1 MKLKVKKFYSL
12 SLICL
17 FLFICSGDLI
27 AQLDRNIRIDTLQI
41 KSNLIPL
48 NDLPFPVDSIF
59 TLKIKSIEL
68 SNDDYIFDRLNQT
81 IQLKDEKFIGQTLII
96 YYKLIPVKRELIR
109 KNYPQIFRDTSTK
122 KQFTTI
128 RKTQTSSLTDDIF
141 GSKIERSGVLTRG
154 FSVGSNKDFTLNSGL
169 RLQLSGQLSDDV
181 EVTAVLS
188 DQSSPIQPE
197 GNTRTL
203 QEIDKVYIDIKHKN
217 AQATFGDFQYTQRI
231 GNFGVVDKKLQG
243 LTSTAFID
251 QKNYANISYASAKGK
266 FRSQQFNGID
276 GVQGPYRLTGENN
289 EREIIVLAGTEKV
302 YINGEE
308 KIRGENYDY
317 TIDYSTGEIFFTPRT
332 VITNASRIK
341 VDFEY
346 SDRKF
351 ERNFFGTTVNSFVF
365 SDRVQIGF
373 SYFREGDNQDLPID
387 ISLSESDKKI
397 LAQSGNN
404 RLSASKSGVKFVGYD
419 STGKPAGI
427 YRLRDTVIA
436 GQVVN
441 FFEFSPGTDSAFY
454 NVSFSYVGDGKGD
467 YVRAGF
473 GRYKFVGT
481 NKGNYSPIIL
491 LPMPELKQIGSLYS
505 KLFISQKFYTEGE
518 ISLSSFDRNR
528 FSPIDDEKNK
538 GKAYNYKLVLDSIKF
553 DLFALIDGNISASYF
568 ERKTDENYSPLTR
581 IYEVEYERNWNLGLS
596 NQTSDELLRE
606 FNFRFFR
613 KSFDSKLSLGRVR
626 RGNNFTSERLTGS
639 INSELFEHLKVDYFF
654 SGLISRSNQIN
665 SNYQKNYFNL
675 KYDYHKF
682 SPYLKVEIENKQDK
696 SKHDSLMI
704 SSFRFYDFTLGLN
717 STFIKYVDINS
728 AFNFRKDFLPFKE
741 KIEEEA
747 NSYIYQLGLRL
758 KNISN
763 LSSSLDLSLR
773 QRKYS
778 DQFKSLGR
786 LNNQSLAIKYL
797 GRGIFFQR
805 FLQSDLYYEASSQR
819 SAKLERIFLRV
830 PKGTGQ
836 FIYKGD
842 LNGNGIADEFE
853 FEPTKFE
860 GDYILTT
867 FPTDE
872 LFPVI
877 DLKASVRLK
886 LDFRNLSVIQNVQK
900 YLKPI
905 STETYLRV
913 EENSTDPEE
922 ANVYLIRLRTFQN
935 KETTIRGSNLIQ
947 QDLNLFEY
955 DPDFNMLFR
964 FIERRGFS
972 RYSLTDERR
981 FQQEK
986 IIRLRWKFVKEFAN
1000 QTELN
1005 LTKNNLSSSAYSVR
1019 NFLIK
1024 QITLSSKLFY
1034 YPFNNVETSFKI
1046 GIGQSKDIY
1055 PKTPTVIDLNTQELT
1070 LTIMYSLRGKFNFS
1084 FERMEMIANQNLSYV
1099 PFELTRGYVIG
1110 KNYIWR
1116 LSFDY
1121 QIANNFQ
1128 TSIVYDGRV
1137 QGKSVPIHTATA
1149 EVRAYF

>member
-1 MKLKVKKFYSL
+1 MKLKERKFYRL
-12 SLICL
+12 RLICL
-17 FLFICSGDLI
+17 FLLFCSGNLF
-27 AQLDRNIRIDTLQI
+27 AQFDKNIRIDTIQI
-41 KSNLIPL
+41 KSQVVSL
-48 NDLPFPVDSIF
+48 NELPFPVDSILS
-59 TLKIKSIEL
+59 LKINLTEL
-68 SNDDYIFDRLNQT
+68 TNADYVFDRFNQI
-81 IQLKDEKFIGQTLII
+81 IQLKNEKFTGKNLII
-96 YYKLIPVKRELIR
+96 TYKPIPIKRELIR

-128 RKTQTSSLTDDIF
+128 KKTQTTTLADDIF
-141 GSKIERSGVLTRG
+141 GSRIERSGVLTRG
-154 FSVGSNKDFTLNSGL
+154 FSVGSNKDFILNSGL
-169 RLQLSGQLSDDV
+169 RLQLAGQLSDDV

-217 AQATFGDFQYTQRI
+217 AQATFGDFQYTQRV

-243 LTSTAFID
+243 LTSTAILN
-251 QKNYANISYASAKGK
+251 QKNYANISYASARGK
-266 FRSQQFNGID
+266 FKSQQFNGID

-289 EREIIVLAGTEKV
+289 ERDIIVLAGTEKV

-308 KIRGENYDY
+308 KTRGENYDY

-351 ERNFFGTTVNSFVF
+351 ERNFFGTVVNASTFT
-365 SDRVQIGF
+365 DKIQIGF

-387 ISLSESDKKI
+387 VSLTDADKKI
-397 LAQSGNN
+397 LTQSGNN
-404 RLSASKSGVKFVGYD
+404 RLAASKSGVKFVGYD
-419 STGKPAGI
+419 STGKPAGV
-427 YRLRDTVIA
+427 YRLRDTLI
-436 GQVVN
+436 GGKVVS
-441 FFEFSPGTDSAFY
+441 FFEFSPGSDSAFY
-454 NVSFSYVGDGKGD
+454 NVSFSYVGEGKGD
-467 YVRAGF
+467 YVRLGL
-473 GRYKFVGT
+473 GRYKFAGP
-481 NKGNYSPIIL
+481 NDGNYSPIIL
-491 LPMPELKQIGSLYS
+491 LPMPELKQIGNFYS
-505 KLFISQKFYTEGE
+505 KFSMTKNFYAEGE

-538 GKAYNYKLVLDSIKF
+538 GKAYNYKLALDSLNVN
-553 DLFALIDGNISASYF
+553 LFSLVDGNISANYF

-596 NQTSDELLRE
+596 NQTADELLRE
-606 FNFRFFR
+606 FNLRFFR
-613 KSFDSKLSLGRVR
+613 KNFDSKFSLGRIK
-626 RGNNFTSERLTGS
+626 RGNNFSSDRVTSS
-639 INSELFEHLKVDYFF
+639 INSELLEQLNVDYFF
-654 SGLISRSNQIN
+654 SGLTTRSNQIN

-675 KYDYHKF
+675 KYSQHNF
-682 SPYLKVEIENKQDK
+682 VPYLKAEIENKLDRI
-696 SKHDSLMI
+696 SSDSIMI
-704 SSFRFYDFTLGLN
+704 SSFRFYDFTFGLN
-717 STFIKYVDINS
+717 STFVKYVDINS
-728 AFNFRKDFLPFKE
+728 AFNFRKDFLPFNN

-747 NSYIYQLGLRL
+747 KSYIYQIGLRL

-763 LSSSLDLSLR
+763 VNSSLDVSFR
-773 QRKYS
+773 QKKYS

-836 FIYKGD
+836 YVYKGD
-842 LNGNGIADEFE
+842 MNGNGIADEFE
-853 FEPTKFE
+853 FEPTRFE

-867 FPTDE
+867 YPTDE

-877 DLKASVRLK
+877 DLKASIRLK
-886 LDFRNLSVIQNVQK
+886 LDFRNLSINQDVQK

-913 EENSTDPEE
+913 EENSTDPNES
-922 ANVYLIRLRTFQN
+922 NVYLIRLRTFQN

-972 RYSLTDERR
+972 RFSLTDERR

-986 IIRLRWKFVKEFAN
+986 IIRLRWKLVKEFAN

-1005 LTKNNLSSSAYSVR
+1005 LTKNNLSSTAYSVR

-1024 QITLSSKLFY
+1024 QITLNSKLFY
-1034 YPFNNVETSFKI
+1034 YPFNNVETGFKI
-1046 GIGQSKDIY
+1046 EIGQSKDSY
-1055 PKTPTVIDLNTQELT
+1055 PQTPTVIDLNSQELT
-1070 LTIMYSLRGKFNFS
+1070 LTIMYSLKGKFNFS
-1084 FERMEMIANQNLSYV
+1084 LERTEMIANQNLSYI
-1099 PFELTRGYVIG
+1099 PFELTRGYLIG

-1137 QGKSVPIHTATA
+1137 QGKNNPIHTATA